1 VFVKQQV
8 YILKQHI
15 SYSKSIH
22 KIIGLLLFLLIST
35 AKEHLHAQTND
46 SISKKRVTLNKSDFT
61 SLVKY
66 NAADSIYSDFKA
78 QQLHLYGKAFLS
90 YEGISMNAG
99 YILVDFGKNEVL
111 ATYSK
116 DTTTF
121 NEGKPTFVENGDTMR
136 AGSIRYNFQTKKGY
150 IQELALKQQ
159 EYYLSMETAKRQ
171 ANEEIHFVQGKFTT
185 CSLEEP
191 HYHFQLS
198 KAILVP
204 EKRIVTGP
212 MNLWVMGVPTP
223 LGLPFSILPQQK
235 PTIKPN
241 GVLMP
246 QISIISP
253 YGMGVQD
260 LGFYQPIN
268 EKIQTSIYGTF
279 YSRGTFGMR
288 NKTDYNVRYKYK
300 GSVDLGYTRFR
311 YGWPN
316 NNPINAFVIKWTHIQ
331 DAKANPN
338 WTFNSAVNFNS
349 RSTNK
354 ATLNVQNTEQYF
366 ENNLN
371 SDIRLGRKF
380 GAKPFSADLKL
391 NMRQNSKSQLVDLTA
406 PILNFQSTAR
416 IFPFKAINKIIGM
429 TYAGEFQ
436 ARSSFKDSYLK
447 NKAFDSIASQFRTGA
462 NHRFNVQATFSLL
475 RGAIRLSPS
484 ANYSQSYNFQ
494 TITKSVDASNK
505 LIVDT
510 LNSGGLEHV
519 FNSSASLT
527 STLYSYYRF
536 IGKRKTVLR
545 HIMTPT
551 VSFNYSPAIQL
562 GLASYTDTSGKII
575 NYSRFER
582 SLYTSG
588 IAQSN
593 GRIAIGINNSFELK
607 QKSSKDTI
615 TGFKKTRLIDNLYV
629 STDYD
634 LYKDTMKWNDIAFR
648 LVINPVE
655 TFNITINGVH
665 SLYAWNKTTGISVQ
679 QFAFENNQG
688 IGQLKSGSVST
699 SWTFTAKK
707 NRDRLKNSSSNAL
720 NTWNPNYQ
728 QWINSPTQLILFDI
742 PWKVSIEH
750 ILSLATN
757 SNQTTFASKQY
768 LPTHT
773 LRLSGDFSFTENWK
787 VASNLLLDVETGKIT
802 NFNINMFRNIH
813 CWNVSFNW
821 TPIGTNKNFFI
832 SLRGTAAALQ
842 NVNLN
847 IRRPPVVF

>member
-1 VFVKQQV
+1 VR
-8 YILKQHI
+8 ILKQHI
-15 SYSKSIH
+15 SISK
-22 KIIGLLLFLLIST
+22 LVFNPVVLLFFVLVIGCFNST
-35 AKEHLHAQTND
+35 FGQDT
-46 SISKKRVTLNKSDFT
+46 ISKKRVVLNKSDFT

-66 NAADSIYSDFKA
+66 NASDSIYSDFDA

-121 NEGKPTFVENGDTMR
+121 KEGKPTFVENGDTMR

-171 ANEEIHFVQGKFTT
+171 ANEEIHFVKGKFTT

-212 MNLWVMGVPTP
+212 MNLWVLGVPTP
-223 LGLPFSILPQQK
+223 IGLPFSILPQQK

-246 QISIISP
+246 QVSIISI

-268 EKIQTSIYGTF
+268 KKIQTTLYGTF
-279 YSRGTFGMR
+279 YSRGTFGFR
-288 NKTDYNVRYKYK
+288 NKTDYNVRYKFK
-300 GSVDLGYTRFR
+300 GGIDLGYTRFR
-311 YGWPN
+311 LGWPN
-316 NNPINAFVIKWTHIQ
+316 KSPINAFVVKWNHTQ

-338 WTFNSAVNFNS
+338 WTFNASVNFNS

-354 ATLNVQNTEQYF
+354 VTLNLQNTEQYF

-371 SDIRLGRKF
+371 SDIRLGRRF
-380 GAKPFSADLKL
+380 GAKPISADLKL
-391 NMRQNSKSQLVDLTA
+391 SMRQNSINKLIDLTA
-406 PILNFQSTAR
+406 PVLNFQTTSR
-416 IFPFKAINKIIGM
+416 IFPFKSINKIIGM

-436 ARSSFKDSYLK
+436 SRSSFKDSYLT
-447 NKAFDSIASQFRTGA
+447 NKEFDSIAQQFRTGA
-462 NHRFNVQATFSLL
+462 NHRINMQATFSLL
-475 RGAIRLSPS
+475 NGAIRFSPS
-484 ANYSQSYNFQ
+484 ANYNQTYNFQ
-494 TITKSVDASNK
+494 SIIKSVDANNK
-505 LIVDT
+505 LQVDT

-519 FNSSASLT
+519 FNSSASIT

-545 HIMTPT
+545 HVMTPT
-551 VSFNYSPAIQL
+551 ISINYSPAIQL
-562 GLASYTDTSGKII
+562 GIVNYTDTAGNVF

-582 SLYTSG
+582 SIYSSG
-588 IAQSN
+588 IGSSN
-593 GRIAIGINNSFELK
+593 GRISFGINNSLELK

-615 TGFKKTRLIDNLYV
+615 TGFKKTRIIDNLYI

-634 LYKDTMKWNDIAFR
+634 IFKDTMNWNDVAFR
-648 LVINPVE
+648 MVINPIE
-655 TFNITINGVH
+655 TFNITINGAH
-665 SLYAWNKTTGISVQ
+665 SLYAWNTATGVSNAQ
-679 QFAFENNQG
+679 YAFETNQG
-688 IGQLKSGSVST
+688 IGRLKSGSIST
-699 SWTFTAKK
+699 AWTFTAKK
-707 NRDRLKNSSSNAL
+707 NRAQLKNSSSNAL

-742 PWKVSIEH
+742 PWKISVEH
-750 ILSLATN
+750 IFSLASN
-757 SNQTTFASKQY
+757 FNQTTFASKNY
-768 LPTHT
+768 LPTNT
-773 LRLSGDFSFTENWK
+773 LRLSGDLSFTENWK
-787 VASNLLLDVETGKIT
+787 VASNLLLDLESGKIT

-821 TPIGTNKNFFI
+821 TPIGTNKNFII

>member
-1 VFVKQQV
+1 MR
-8 YILKQHI
+8 ILKLHI
-15 SYSKSIH
+15 SISKLVFNPVVILFF
-22 KIIGLLLFLLIST
+22 LLLIGCFNSLFGQDT
-35 AKEHLHAQTND
+35 
-46 SISKKRVTLNKSDFT
+46 ISKKRVVLNKSDFT

-66 NAADSIYSDFKA
+66 NAADSIYSDFDA

-121 NEGKPTFVENGDTMR
+121 KEGKPTFVENGDTMR

-171 ANEEIHFVQGKFTT
+171 ANEEIHFVKGKFTT

-212 MNLWVMGVPTP
+212 MNLWVLGVPTP
-223 LGLPFSILPQQK
+223 IGLPFSILPQQK

-246 QISIISP
+246 QVSIISI

-268 EKIQTSIYGTF
+268 EKIQTSLYGTF
-279 YSRGTFGMR
+279 YSRGTFGVR
-288 NKTDYNVRYKYK
+288 NKTDYNVRYKFK
-300 GSVDLGYTRFR
+300 GGIDLGYTRFR
-311 YGWPN
+311 LGWPN
-316 NNPINAFVIKWTHIQ
+316 KTPINAFVVKWNHTQ

-338 WTFNSAVNFNS
+338 WAFNASVNFNS

-354 ATLNVQNTEQYF
+354 ATLNLQNTEQYF
-366 ENNLN
+366 QNNLN

-391 NMRQNSKSQLVDLTA
+391 SMRQNSISKLIDLTA
-406 PILNFQSTAR
+406 PVLNFQTTSR
-416 IFPFKAINKIIGM
+416 IFPFKSINKIIGM

-436 ARSSFKDSYLK
+436 SRSSFKDSYLS
-447 NKAFDSIASQFRTGA
+447 NKAFDSIAQQFRTGA
-462 NHRFNVQATFSLL
+462 NHRLNMQATFSLL
-475 RGAIRLSPS
+475 NGAIRFSPS
-484 ANYSQSYNFQ
+484 ANYNQTYNFQ
-494 TITKSVDASNK
+494 SIVKSVDTNNQ
-505 LIVDT
+505 LQVDT

-519 FNSSASLT
+519 FNSSASIT

-545 HIMTPT
+545 HVMTPT
-551 VSFNYSPAIQL
+551 ISINYSPAIQL
-562 GLASYTDTSGKII
+562 GIANYTDTAGNVF

-582 SLYTSG
+582 SIYSSG
-588 IAQSN
+588 IGSSN
-593 GRIAIGINNSFELK
+593 GRISIGINNSLELK
-607 QKSSKDTI
+607 QKSNKDTI
-615 TGFKKTRLIDNLYV
+615 TGFKKTRIIDNLYI

-634 LYKDTMKWNDIAFR
+634 IFKDTMNWNDVAFR
-648 LVINPVE
+648 MVINPIE
-655 TFNITINGVH
+655 TFNITINGAH
-665 SLYAWNKTTGISVQ
+665 SLYAWNTTTGVSNALY
-679 QFAFENNQG
+679 AFETNQG
-688 IGQLKSGSVST
+688 IGRLKSGSIST

-707 NRDRLKNSSSNAL
+707 NRAQLKNSSSNAL

-742 PWKVSIEH
+742 PWKISVEH
-750 ILSLATN
+750 IFSLA
-757 SNQTTFASKQY
+757 SNFNQATFVSKNY
-768 LPTHT
+768 LPTNT
-773 LRLSGDFSFTENWK
+773 LRLSGDLSFTENWK
-787 VASNLLLDVETGKIT
+787 VASNLLLDLESGKIT

-821 TPIGTNKNFFI
+821 TPIGTNKNFII

>member
-1 VFVKQQV
+1 MR
-8 YILKQHI
+8 ILKLHI
-15 SYSKSIH
+15 SISKFVFNPVVLLFF
-22 KIIGLLLFLLIST
+22 LLLIGCINSLFGQDT
-35 AKEHLHAQTND
+35 
-46 SISKKRVTLNKSDFT
+46 ISKKRVVLNKSDFT

-66 NAADSIYSDFKA
+66 NAADSIYSDFDA

-121 NEGKPTFVENGDTMR
+121 KEGKPTFVENGDTMR

-171 ANEEIHFVQGKFTT
+171 ANEEIHFIQGKFTT

-212 MNLWVMGVPTP
+212 MNLWVLGVPTP

-235 PTIKPN
+235 PSIKPN

-246 QISIISP
+246 QVSIISI

-268 EKIQTSIYGTF
+268 EKIQTTLYGTF
-279 YSRGTFGMR
+279 YSRGTFGFR
-288 NKTDYNVRYKYK
+288 NKTDYNVRYKFK
-300 GSVDLGYTRFR
+300 GGIDLGYTRFR
-311 YGWPN
+311 LGWPN
-316 NNPINAFVIKWTHIQ
+316 KSPINAFVVKWNHTQ

-338 WTFNSAVNFNS
+338 WTFNASVNFNS

-354 ATLNVQNTEQYF
+354 ATLNLQNTEQYF
-366 ENNLN
+366 ENNLF

-391 NMRQNSKSQLVDLTA
+391 SMRQNSVSKLIDLTA
-406 PILNFQSTAR
+406 PVLNFQTTSR
-416 IFPFKAINKIIGM
+416 IFPFKSINKIIGM

-436 ARSSFKDSYLK
+436 SRSSFKDSYLS
-447 NKAFDSIASQFRTGA
+447 NKEFDSIAQQFRTGA
-462 NHRFNVQATFSLL
+462 NHRINMQATFSLL
-475 RGAIRLSPS
+475 NGAIRFSPS
-484 ANYSQSYNFQ
+484 ANYNQTYNFQ
-494 TITKSVDASNK
+494 SIVKSVDASNK
-505 LIVDT
+505 LQVDT

-519 FNSSASLT
+519 FNSSASIT

-545 HIMTPT
+545 HVMTPT
-551 VSFNYSPAIQL
+551 ISINYSPAIQL
-562 GLASYTDTSGKII
+562 GIANYTDTAGNVF

-582 SLYTSG
+582 SIYSSG
-588 IAQSN
+588 IGSSN
-593 GRIAIGINNSFELK
+593 GRISIGINNSLELK

-615 TGFKKTRLIDNLYV
+615 TGFKKTRIIDNLYI

-634 LYKDTMKWNDIAFR
+634 IFKDTMNWNDVAFR
-648 LVINPVE
+648 MVINPIE
-655 TFNITINGVH
+655 TFNITINGAH
-665 SLYAWNKTTGISVQ
+665 SLYAWNTTTGVSNALY
-679 QFAFENNQG
+679 AFETNQG
-688 IGQLKSGSVST
+688 IGRLKSGSIST

-707 NRDRLKNSSSNAL
+707 NREQLKNSSSNAL

-742 PWKVSIEH
+742 PWKISVEH
-750 ILSLATN
+750 IFSLASN
-757 SNQTTFASKQY
+757 FNQTTFASKNY
-768 LPTHT
+768 LPTNT

-787 VASNLLLDVETGKIT
+787 VASNLLLDLESGKIT

-821 TPIGTNKNFFI
+821 TPIGTNKNFVI

>member
-1 VFVKQQV
+1 M
-8 YILKQHI
+8 
-15 SYSKSIH
+15 
-22 KIIGLLLFLLIST
+22 
-35 AKEHLHAQTND
+35 
-46 SISKKRVTLNKSDFT
+46 LNKSDFT

-66 NAADSIYSDFKA
+66 NAADSIYSDFDA

-121 NEGKPTFVENGDTMR
+121 KEGKPTFVENGDTMR

-171 ANEEIHFVQGKFTT
+171 ANEEIHFVKGKFTT

-212 MNLWVMGVPTP
+212 MNLWVLGVPTP
-223 LGLPFSILPQQK
+223 IGLPFSILPQQK

-246 QISIISP
+246 QFSIISI

-268 EKIQTSIYGTF
+268 EKIQTTLYGTF
-279 YSRGTFGMR
+279 YSRGTFGFR
-288 NKTDYNVRYKYK
+288 NKTDYNVRYKFK
-300 GSVDLGYTRFR
+300 GGIDLGYTRFR
-311 YGWPN
+311 LGWPN
-316 NNPINAFVIKWTHIQ
+316 KSPINAFVVKWNHTQ

-338 WTFNSAVNFNS
+338 WTFNASVNFNS

-354 ATLNVQNTEQYF
+354 VTLNLQNTEQYF

-371 SDIRLGRKF
+371 SDIRLGRRF
-380 GAKPFSADLKL
+380 SAKPISADLKL
-391 NMRQNSKSQLVDLTA
+391 SMRQNSVSKLIDLTS
-406 PILNFQSTAR
+406 PVLNFQTTSR
-416 IFPFKAINKIIGM
+416 IFPFKSINKTIGM

-436 ARSSFKDSYLK
+436 SRSSFKDSYLS
-447 NKAFDSIASQFRTGA
+447 NKAFDSIAQQFRTGA
-462 NHRFNVQATFSLL
+462 NHRLNMQATFSLL
-475 RGAIRLSPS
+475 NGAIRFSPS
-484 ANYSQSYNFQ
+484 ANYNQTYNFQ
-494 TITKSVDASNK
+494 SIVKSVDTNNQ
-505 LIVDT
+505 LQVDT

-519 FNSSASLT
+519 FNSSASIT

-545 HIMTPT
+545 HVMTPT
-551 VSFNYSPAIQL
+551 ISINYSPAIQL
-562 GLASYTDTSGKII
+562 GIANYTDTAGNVF

-582 SLYTSG
+582 SIYSSG
-588 IAQSN
+588 IGSSN
-593 GRIAIGINNSFELK
+593 GRISIGINNSLELK
-607 QKSSKDTI
+607 QKSNKDTI
-615 TGFKKTRLIDNLYV
+615 TGYKKTRIIDNLYI

-634 LYKDTMKWNDIAFR
+634 IFKDTMNWNDVAFR
-648 LVINPVE
+648 MVINPIE
-655 TFNITINGVH
+655 TFNITINGAH
-665 SLYAWNKTTGISVQ
+665 SLYAWNTTTGVSNALY
-679 QFAFENNQG
+679 AFETNQG
-688 IGQLKSGSVST
+688 IGRLKSGSIST

-707 NRDRLKNSSSNAL
+707 NRAQLKNSSSNAL

-742 PWKVSIEH
+742 PWKISVEH
-750 ILSLATN
+750 IFSLA
-757 SNQTTFASKQY
+757 SNFNQATFVSKNY
-768 LPTHT
+768 LPTNT
-773 LRLSGDFSFTENWK
+773 LRLSGDLSFTENWK
-787 VASNLLLDVETGKIT
+787 VASNLLLDLESGKIT

-821 TPIGTNKNFFI
+821 TPIGTNKNFVI

>member
-1 VFVKQQV
+1 MFVIQLVIKE
-8 YILKQHI
+8 KQHI
-15 SYSKSIH
+15 FSSKQVLNCFRLLFALLFSMLFHSIH
-22 KIIGLLLFLLIST
+22 
-35 AKEHLHAQTND
+35 AQD
-46 SISKKRVTLNKSDFT
+46 SIVKKRVVLNKSDFT
-61 SLVKY
+61 TLVTY
-66 NAADSIYSDFKA
+66 SAADSIYSDFEL

-90 YEGISMNAG
+90 YDGITMNAG

-116 DTTTF
+116 DTATIK
-121 NEGKPTFVENGDTMR
+121 EGKPTFIDNGDTMR

-171 ANEEIHFVQGKFTT
+171 ANEEIHFVKGKFTT

-212 MNLWVMGVPTP
+212 MNLWVLGIPTP

-235 PTIKPN
+235 PTVKPN

-246 QISIISP
+246 QVSIISP
-253 YGMGVQD
+253 YGMGLQD

-268 EKIQTSIYGTF
+268 NNVQTTVYGTF
-279 YSRGTFGMR
+279 YSRGTFGFR

-300 GSVDLGYTRFR
+300 GGLDLGYTRFR
-311 YGWPN
+311 FGWPN
-316 NNPINAFVIKWTHIQ
+316 NNPINAFSVKWNHTQ

-338 WTFNSAVNFNS
+338 WLFNAAVNFNS

-354 ATLNVQNTEQYF
+354 VTLNVQNTEQYF
-366 ENNLN
+366 ESNLN
-371 SDIRLGRKF
+371 SDIRIGRKF
-380 GAKPFSADLKL
+380 GAKPYSADLKL
-391 NMRQNSKSQLVDLTA
+391 NMRQNAISNKIDLTA
-406 PILNFQSTAR
+406 PVVNFQSTSR
-416 IFPFKAINKIIGM
+416 IFPFKKINKVIGM

-447 NKAFDSIASQFRTGA
+447 NRAFDSIASEFRSGA
-462 NHRFNVQATFSLL
+462 NQRFNVQATFSLL
-475 RGAIRLSPS
+475 KGAVRFSPS

-494 TITKSVDASNK
+494 SIVKSVDATNK
-505 LIVDT
+505 VIIDT
-510 LNSGGLEHV
+510 LNSGGLEQV
-519 FNSSASLT
+519 FNSSAAVT
-527 STLYSYYRF
+527 STLYSYYKF
-536 IGKRKTVLR
+536 IGKRKTTLR
-545 HIMTPT
+545 HVMTPT

-562 GLASYTDTSGKII
+562 GVASYLDTSGTLI

-582 SLYTSG
+582 SIYSTG
-588 IAQSN
+588 VGQSN

-607 QKSSKDTI
+607 QKNNKDTL
-615 TGFKKTRLIDNLYV
+615 TGFKKTRIIDNLYV

-634 LYKDTMKWNDIAFR
+634 LFKDSFNWSDVAFR
-648 LVINPVE
+648 MVINPVE

-665 SLYAWNKTTGISVQ
+665 SMYAWDTITGVSIDNY
-679 QFAFENNQG
+679 AFEAKQG
-688 IGQLKSGSVST
+688 IGRLKSGSIST
-699 SWTFTAKK
+699 SWTFTARK
-707 NRDRLKNSSSNAL
+707 NREKLKNSSSSAL

-742 PWKVSIEH
+742 PWKISVEH
-750 ILSLATN
+750 IFALATN
-757 SNQTTFASKQY
+757 SNQATFSSRNY
-768 LPTHT
+768 LPTNT
-773 LRLSGDFSFTENWK
+773 LRLSGDLSFTENWK
-787 VASNLLLDVETGKIT
+787 VASNLLLDVESGKIT

-821 TPIGTNKNFFI
+821 TPIGTNKNFII

>member
-1 VFVKQQV
+1 M
-8 YILKQHI
+8 
-15 SYSKSIH
+15 
-22 KIIGLLLFLLIST
+22 
-35 AKEHLHAQTND
+35 
-46 SISKKRVTLNKSDFT
+46 LNKSDFT

-66 NAADSIYSDFKA
+66 NAADSIYSDFDA

-121 NEGKPTFVENGDTMR
+121 KEGKPTFVENGDTMR

-171 ANEEIHFVQGKFTT
+171 ANEEIHFVKGKFTT

-212 MNLWVMGVPTP
+212 MNLWVLGVPTP
-223 LGLPFSILPQQK
+223 IGLPFSILPQQK

-246 QISIISP
+246 QFSIISI

-268 EKIQTSIYGTF
+268 EKIQTTLYGTF
-279 YSRGTFGMR
+279 YSRGTFGFR
-288 NKTDYNVRYKYK
+288 NKTDYNVRYKFK
-300 GSVDLGYTRFR
+300 GGIDLGYTRFR
-311 YGWPN
+311 LGWPN
-316 NNPINAFVIKWTHIQ
+316 KTPINAFVVKWNHTQ

-338 WTFNSAVNFNS
+338 WTFNASVNFNS

-354 ATLNVQNTEQYF
+354 VTLNLQNTEQYF

-371 SDIRLGRKF
+371 SDIRLGRRF
-380 GAKPFSADLKL
+380 SAKPISADLKL
-391 NMRQNSKSQLVDLTA
+391 SMRQNSVSKLIDLTS
-406 PILNFQSTAR
+406 PVLNFQTTSR
-416 IFPFKAINKIIGM
+416 IFPFKSINKIIGM

-436 ARSSFKDSYLK
+436 SRSSFKDSYIS
-447 NKAFDSIASQFRTGA
+447 NKAFDSIAQQFRTGA
-462 NHRFNVQATFSLL
+462 NHRLNMQATFSLL
-475 RGAIRLSPS
+475 NGAIRFSPS
-484 ANYSQSYNFQ
+484 ANYNQTFNFQ
-494 TITKSVDASNK
+494 SIVKSVDTNNQ
-505 LIVDT
+505 LQVDT

-519 FNSSASLT
+519 FNSSASIT

-545 HIMTPT
+545 HVMTPT
-551 VSFNYSPAIQL
+551 ISINYSPAIQL
-562 GLASYTDTSGKII
+562 GIANYTDTAGNVF

-582 SLYTSG
+582 SIYSSG
-588 IAQSN
+588 IGSSN
-593 GRIAIGINNSFELK
+593 GRISIGINNSLELK
-607 QKSSKDTI
+607 QKSNKDTI
-615 TGFKKTRLIDNLYV
+615 TGYKKTRIIDNLYI

-634 LYKDTMKWNDIAFR
+634 IFKDTMNWNDVAFR
-648 LVINPVE
+648 MVINPIE
-655 TFNITINGVH
+655 TFNITINGAH
-665 SLYAWNKTTGISVQ
+665 SLYAWNTTTGVSNALY
-679 QFAFENNQG
+679 AFETNQG
-688 IGQLKSGSVST
+688 IGRLKSGSIST

-707 NRDRLKNSSSNAL
+707 NRAQLKNSSSNAL

-742 PWKVSIEH
+742 PWKISVEH
-750 ILSLATN
+750 IFSLA
-757 SNQTTFASKQY
+757 SNFNQATFVSKNY
-768 LPTHT
+768 LPTNT
-773 LRLSGDFSFTENWK
+773 LRLSGDLSFTENWK
-787 VASNLLLDVETGKIT
+787 VASNLLLDLESGKIT

-821 TPIGTNKNFFI
+821 TPIGTNKNFVI